1 MESKDKLFLSPIL
14 RKFKHKWG
22 CVSFKAMVV
31 VVVLQQASTP
41 SMLQA
46 LLQQVISPLV
56 LLQQVIS
63 PLVLLQQVV
72 SPSML

>member
-1 MESKDKLFLSPIL
+1 
-14 RKFKHKWG
+14 
-22 CVSFKAMVV
+22 MVV